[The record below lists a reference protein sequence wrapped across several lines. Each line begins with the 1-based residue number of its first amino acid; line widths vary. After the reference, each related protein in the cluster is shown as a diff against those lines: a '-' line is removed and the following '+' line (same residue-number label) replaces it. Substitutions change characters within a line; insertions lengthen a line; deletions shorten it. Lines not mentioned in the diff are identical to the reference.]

1 MFGRKG
7 DSSKPK
13 WKTEYN
19 YTVYKVYDW
28 NKNLAGYFFPNYSIT
43 QLERAEGQIDGK
55 DANGFNEEVII
66 ENLNKAHRVVK
77 GGNLMVP
84 MIKLGLLD
92 KSEGIDLN
100 QAIYSLQ
107 QNLQRMIRWD
117 EWLKQ
122 NHIDSKIIGSAV
134 YTSRE
139 DRNMLSI
146 VLEIGSD
153 ITLGEKEVCIGLS
166 PLLNRLHEDGML

>member
-7 DSSKPK
+7 ESSKPK

-28 NKNLAGYFFPNYSIT
+28 NKNLAGYFFPNYSIA
-43 QLERAEGQIDGK
+43 QLERADGQIDGK
-55 DANGFNEEVII
+55 DSI

-84 MIKLGLLD
+84 LIKLGLLD

-100 QAIYSLQ
+100 QAINSLQ

-146 VLEIGSD
+146 VLGIGSD